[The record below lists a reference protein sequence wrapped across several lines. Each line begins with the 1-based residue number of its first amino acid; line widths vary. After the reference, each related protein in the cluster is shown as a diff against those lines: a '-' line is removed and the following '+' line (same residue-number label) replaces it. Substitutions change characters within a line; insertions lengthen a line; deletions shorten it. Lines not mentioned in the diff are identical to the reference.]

1 MLFKLSHADTARA
14 ERLLSYTAIVYG
26 INLAIPYTS
35 GPLSVYASEW
45 LWGSLAITAGV
56 IQRMSIALQNR
67 QMRMVAAGTSGL
79 LWFAFSILNGSGVIQ
94 LSGWQTVGVIAGTP
108 RLVFPFLW
116 ALFQIEIVG
125 EHLFR
130 KT

>member
-1 MLFKLSHADTARA
+1 VLFKLSHADTTRV

-35 GPLSVYASEW
+35 GPLSVYGSEW
-45 LWGSLAITAGV
+45 LWGSIAITAGV
-56 IQRMSIALQNR
+56 IQRVSITLKNR
-67 QMRMVAAGTSGL
+67 EMRMTAAATSGL
-79 LWFAFSILNGSGVIQ
+79 LWFVFCFLNGSGLIQ
-94 LSGWQTVGVIAGTP
+94 LSGWQAVGVIAGTP
-108 RLVFPFLW
+108 RVVFPFLW

-130 KT
+130 KP

>member
-1 MLFKLSHADTARA
+1 VLFKLSHTDTARA
-14 ERLLSYTAIVYG
+14 ERLLSYMLIVYG
-26 INLAIPYTS
+26 INLTIPYTS

-45 LWGSLAITAGV
+45 LWGVMAITCGAFQRTAISLKGHRMRMITAGG
-56 IQRMSIALQNR
+56 S
-67 QMRMVAAGTSGL
+67 SL
-79 LWFAFSILNGSGVIQ
+79 LCFVFSFLNGTGLIQ

-108 RLVFPFLW
+108 RVVFPFLW

>member
-1 MLFKLSHADTARA
+1 MLFKLSHMDTARA

-45 LWGSLAITAGV
+45 LWGSIALAIGV
-56 IQRMSIALQNR
+56 TQRTSIALRNR
-67 QMRMVAAGTSGL
+67 QIRMAAAGISSL
-79 LWFAFSILNGSGVIQ
+79 LWFAFCFLNGSGVIQ

-108 RLVFPFLW
+108 RVVFPFLW

-130 KT
+130 KR

>member
-1 MLFKLSHADTARA
+1 MLFKLSHTDTARA
-14 ERLLSYTAIVYG
+14 ERLLSYMLIVYG
-26 INLAIPYTS
+26 INLTIPYTS

-45 LWGSLAITAGV
+45 LWGLMAITCGV
-56 IQRMSIALQNR
+56 LQRTAIGLQGHR
-67 QMRMVAAGTSGL
+67 LRMVTAGGSSL
-79 LWFAFSILNGSGVIQ
+79 LCFVFSFLNGTGLIQ

-108 RLVFPFLW
+108 RVVFPFLW

>member
-1 MLFKLSHADTARA
+1 VLFKLSHMDTARA

-35 GPLSVYASEW
+35 GPLSVYGSEW
-45 LWGSLAITAGV
+45 LWGAIALAAGV
-56 IQRMSIALQNR
+56 IQRASIALNNR
-67 QMRMVAAGTSGL
+67 QMRTVSAGTSSL
-79 LWFAFSILNGSGVIQ
+79 LWFAFSILNGSGLIQ

-108 RLVFPFLW
+108 RVIFPFLW

>member
-1 MLFKLSHADTARA
+1 MLFKLSHIETARA
-14 ERLLSYTAIVYG
+14 ERLLSYILIVYG
-26 INLAIPYTS
+26 LNLAIPFTS

-45 LWGSLAITAGV
+45 LWGAIAVTIGTFQRVAIALNDRRLRMAAAGV
-56 IQRMSIALQNR
+56 S
-67 QMRMVAAGTSGL
+67 SL
-79 LWFAFSILNGSGVIQ
+79 LCFVFSFLNGAGLIQ
-94 LSGWQTVGVIAGTP
+94 LSGWQTAGVIAGTP
-108 RLVFPFLW
+108 RVVFPFLW

>member
-1 MLFKLSHADTARA
+1 MLFKLSHTDTSRA
-14 ERLLSYTAIVYG
+14 ERLLSYMIIVYG
-26 INLAIPYTS
+26 VNLAIPYTS

-45 LWGSLAITAGV
+45 LWGSLAITCGV
-56 IQRMSIALQNR
+56 LQRIAISLKGHR
-67 QMRMVAAGTSGL
+67 MRMITAGGSSL
-79 LWFAFSILNGSGVIQ
+79 LCFVFSFLNGTGLIQ

-108 RLVFPFLW
+108 RVVFPFLW

>member
-1 MLFKLSHADTARA
+1 MLFRLSHADTARA
-14 ERLLSYTAIVYG
+14 ERLLSYMAIVYG

-45 LWGSLAITAGV
+45 LWGAIAFTVGV
-56 IQRMSIALQNR
+56 IQRASITLNNR
-67 QMRMVAAGTSGL
+67 QMRMTAAGTSSL
-79 LWFAFSILNGSGVIQ
+79 LWFAFCFLNGSGVIQ

-108 RLVFPFLW
+108 RVVFPFLW

>member
-1 MLFKLSHADTARA
+1 MLFKPSHIDTSRA
-14 ERLLSYTAIVYG
+14 ERLLSYMMVVYG
-26 INLAIPYTS
+26 VNLAIPYTS

-45 LWGSLAITAGV
+45 LWGGIAITLGVLQRTAIGLNNRNLRIATAGA
-56 IQRMSIALQNR
+56 S
-67 QMRMVAAGTSGL
+67 SL
-79 LWFAFSILNGSGVIQ
+79 LCFVFSFLNGTGLIQ

-108 RLVFPFLW
+108 RVVFPFLW